1 MFSCTILK
9 TYDGTFHHWFVVW
22 RDNQMAVTVKQ
33 IAKELDI
40 SFQLV
45 SAVLN
50 NKSYCRASKEKR
62 KLILDTAAKMGYVPN
77 VNARVLAGKSSFILG
92 VLADLQAASPAA
104 KILAQLEKVASLAGF
119 RLLIGG
125 FHNKVDDIIS
135 SYKLLKQHNVDGVFL
150 ISLDDLNYEKKLTD
164 FFKDEKNIV
173 VVRAPL
179 MNQHFC
185 VEVDLISAFNNIV
198 NELTASGKS
207 NIHYIGENPD
217 THTALNDRVKG
228 FSSAFEDAPKR
239 LHYISNNTTSLTIDN
254 LVADDFI
261 ENVVKKEKIDA
272 LVIQDDLIALQIS
285 SLLQKHNV
293 KIPQEV
299 AIVGCN
305 NEPFVEHMF
314 PSLSSINFNEELVAL
329 SAMTLMQKSLQN
341 ESVETIKILPNL
353 VKRDSFS

>member
-1 MFSCTILK
+1 
-9 TYDGTFHHWFVVW
+9 
-22 RDNQMAVTVKQ
+22 MAVTVKQ

-198 NELTASGKS
+198 NVVTIKSSFNILISLSTVPLSS
-207 NIHYIGENPD
+207 NI
-217 THTALNDRVKG
+217 LL
-228 FSSAFEDAPKR
+228 S
-239 LHYISNNTTSLTIDN
+239 N
-254 LVADDFI
+254 LVDIIEPLVVQAFI
-261 ENVVKKEKIDA
+261 NI
-272 LVIQDDLIALQIS
+272 LP
-285 SLLQKHNV
+285 SLLLNNAFIVYPSNATSTPLSTKCILYSILLSNCLYF
-293 KIPQEV
+293 
-299 AIVGCN
+299 AI
-305 NEPFVEHMF
+305 
-314 PSLSSINFNEELVAL
+314 
-329 SAMTLMQKSLQN
+329 
-341 ESVETIKILPNL
+341 
-353 VKRDSFS
+353 